1 MYKKSKTSKYENIP
15 EDIKNTIILNNFSN
29 PTSTGINCE
38 WKPSTFDTP
47 CYLQIDSDLKLL
59 EGKVLSKRMDF
70 WNALSKTASNEE

>member
-1 MYKKSKTSKYENIP
+1 M
-15 EDIKNTIILNNFSN
+15 KNTIILNNFSN

-38 WKPSTFDTP
+38 WKPSTSDTP